1 MEDSGDD
8 EDEDGAE
15 DEEEESEAINDP
27 TKIPDDTHFFFI
39 LTKEALYSLSHY
51 SNSIAKTV
59 KSI

>member
-8 EDEDGAE
+8 EDEDG
-15 DEEEESEAINDP
+15 DESEEPEVINDP